1 MKIQK
6 TEWGYIDW
14 LYTHEESSSRQSM
27 NVGIV
32 VILPDKHQYR
42 HIHSDEQLLYI
53 LDGEGTYIINDK
65 ITPLSKGMY
74 VYMEAGT
81 AHETVNTGTVPI
93 RELLVSNPI
102 YYEPQI
108 ALEKYNVQNN
118 FIPSNLYTAVEA
130 IRTNLMETISTPF
143 TIYDEAWS
151 VVLQGGIFPNFCI
164 SKCNPTKAQSECAR
178 RLQQIYRDAEQLKCD
193 QIVCSCGMTVY
204 HFPIIYQSKCIGVI
218 CGGYILLSDSD
229 HDHPEGLYDTPQ
241 STAIGIRRLLRQVA
255 KSIASFCEF
264 DAARRE
270 LQEKETAIRQTVYYK
285 EQLAENLR
293 VARDTVTNLKINH
306 HFLFNTLN
314 SMANMAL
321 KSDAD
326 DLYGAIIDLAKMFR
340 YTMKSNMRFIAL
352 ASELS
357 YLENYLNLQHLRY
370 GQALSVEYDIDDELR
385 YIAVPFNFLQPIVE
399 NAFTHGF
406 RNCDLQKR
414 IRIQVEKVEKY
425 AVISVYNNGTVLDDV
440 TLNRVTKGIVGN
452 SGHGLSLI
460 YTKLQSAYGADFNM
474 NIKSVQQEGT
484 CVSVTVPIKLYEEAE
499 S

>member
-6 TEWGYIDW
+6 TEWGYIEW
-14 LYTHEESSSRQSM
+14 LYTHEESSAKQSM

-42 HIHSDEQLLYI
+42 HTHTDEQLLYI
-53 LDGEGTYIINDK
+53 LDGEGIYTINDE
-65 ITPLSKGMY
+65 IMHLHKGMY

-81 AHETVNTGTVPI
+81 AHETINTGTVPI

-108 ALEKYNVQNN
+108 VIDKYNTQSIVT
-118 FIPSNLYTAVEA
+118 PSNLYTAVEA
-130 IRTNLMETISTPF
+130 IRTNLIETLNTPF
-143 TIYDEAWS
+143 TIYDETWS
-151 VVLQGGIFPNFCI
+151 VVLQSRVFPNFCMT
-164 SKCNPTKAQSECAR
+164 KCNPDKTQTDCACM
-178 RLQQIYRDAEQLKCD
+178 LQQIYRGAKQLKCD
-193 QIVCSCGMTVY
+193 QFVCPHGMTVY
-204 HFPIIYQSKCIGVI
+204 HFPIIYKNKCIGVI
-218 CGGYILLSDSD
+218 RGGHILLSDSE

-255 KSIASFCEF
+255 KNIASFCEF

-270 LQEKETAIRQTVYYK
+270 LQEKENAIAQTVYHK

-293 VARDTVTNLKINH
+293 VAQDTVTNLKINH

-321 KSDAD
+321 KSNSD

-340 YTMKSNMRFIAL
+340 YTMKSNLRFVAL
-352 ASELS
+352 DSELG
-357 YLENYLNLQHLRY
+357 YLENYLNLQRLRY
-370 GQALSVEYDIDDELR
+370 GQALSIEYNINDELR

-414 IRIQVEKVEKY
+414 IRIQVEKYEEC
-425 AVISVYNNGTVLDDV
+425 AVISIYNNGTVLDNV
-440 TLNRVTKGIVGN
+440 TLNRVTKGIRGN
-452 SGHGLSLI
+452 TGHGLSLI
-460 YTKLQSAYGADFNM
+460 YTKLHSAYGEDFNM
-474 NIKSVQQEGT
+474 NIRSVCKEGT
-484 CVSVTVPIKLYEEAE
+484 CVSIRVPIKLYEEAE
-499 S
+499 T